1 MLPGCVYL
9 VDNSAIL
16 KGYEMKM
23 KRMMLVAGLFMV
35 LVSLIH
41 ADEKSNNNSPMLLS
55 IYHSNDYMGYLT
67 PCG

>member
-1 MLPGCVYL
+1 
-9 VDNSAIL
+9 
-16 KGYEMKM
+16 MKM